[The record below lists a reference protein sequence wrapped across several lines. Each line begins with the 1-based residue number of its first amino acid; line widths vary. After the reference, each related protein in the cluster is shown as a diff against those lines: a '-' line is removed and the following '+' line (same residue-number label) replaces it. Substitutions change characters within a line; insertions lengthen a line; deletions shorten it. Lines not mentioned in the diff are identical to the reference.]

1 MINKILQF
9 LGNRCQGINKAVFG
23 TLEGLLLSM
32 VNNTQSP
39 LKLRAQFLDG
49 PHVIAYQTFA
59 GRVAGELHTIKTGG
73 SYYPCITARLQN

>member
-1 MINKILQF
+1 M
-9 LGNRCQGINKAVFG
+9 GNRQGINEGVFG
-23 TLEGLLLSM
+23 TSSGLIA
-32 VNNTQSP
+32 TQVWQHPLP
-39 LKLRAQFLDG
+39 LKLHTQFLDG